1 MNYKVHSIVRVV
13 NVVLPALVVAGAL
26 GGCTSVAPGMHFS
39 SGEIPATPVA
49 TKNPIVK
56 AITPELVLEEK
67 KMLAQ
72 ENLNS
77 VTALVAA
84 NKAYTI
90 DSGDVLSII
99 VWDHP
104 ELTGPQSNAPT
115 DSFAAPGYQ
124 SISSTTVPSG
134 FLVDHEGIV
143 RFPYAGSLKF
153 AGLTEAQAR
162 EELMRK
168 LAGFIARPDVSLRV
182 QSYRSKR
189 IYVSGEV
196 KTPGMAP
203 INDIPMTLV
212 EALNRAGGM
221 LPTAD
226 QSRIV
231 ITRDGMSY
239 PVNMMQLMQR
249 GINPSSIMLNNGD
262 VLSVASRDESK
273 VFVSGEVMTPKAL
286 TMHNGRLTLNEALGE
301 AGGINPISGDG
312 KQVYVIRNGAD
323 AQPLVFHLNS
333 RSPTELALA
342 EDFELKPKDVVY
354 VDATSLTTWSRVINQ
369 ILPSAVSGAL
379 SSAATFRA
387 VR

>member
-1 MNYKVHSIVRVV
+1 MNNKVHTIVRSVK
-13 NVVLPALVVAGAL
+13 LAFPALIFL
-26 GGCTSVAPGMHFS
+26 GTLSGCSSVAPGMHFA
-39 SGEIPATPVA
+39 SGEIPLTPTA

-56 AITPELVLEEK
+56 AITPELIIEEK
-67 KMLAQ
+67 KLQAQ

-104 ELTGPQSNAPT
+104 ELTGPQSTAST
-115 DSFAAPGYQ
+115 DSTAAPGFQ
-124 SISSTTVPSG
+124 SISASTVPSG
-134 FLVDHEGIV
+134 FIVDHAGTV
-143 RFPYAGSLKF
+143 HFPYAGSLQF

-162 EELMRK
+162 EELKRK
-168 LAGFIARPDVSLRV
+168 LNGFIAHPDVSLRV

-231 ITRDGMSY
+231 VTRDGVSY

-262 VLSVASRDESK
+262 VLTVASRDESK

-312 KQVYVIRNGAD
+312 RQVYVIRNGAD
-323 AQPLVFHLNS
+323 TQPLVFHLNS
-333 RSPTELALA
+333 RSPTELAMA

-354 VDATSLTTWSRVINQ
+354 VDATALTTWSRVINQ